1 MNTNKLAAALAVV
14 LSVGSSFAATNITY
28 KTNDNV
34 VCITGS
40 TAGRT
45 QAANALDALY
55 NGTNGWSRVA
65 RSSDFSGTDQKSTYR
80 LYAKTPETN
89 ATTKTITRNFI
100 NVHWTGSEGG
110 IQTIAAPAGKYNV
123 GYLPLNASGD
133 AYAVATASNFTYT
146 NNASIAFSDVKQTV
160 SRFIKTGAKN
170 LGVTDAFAT
179 LPAPTELMV
188 LNFVW
193 AGSKNFPTN
202 AANMTK
208 DIAVELFNNGSVPLS
223 RFTGDTNDGS
233 KTVYLIGRNAD
244 SGTRC
249 AALLTAGLPNSATIK
264 QYSVAAGEVVS
275 IYPDETINGLVLTNG
290 MSGYASGSG
299 VQGALGNLSNS
310 TTTYA
315 VGYLGKGDYSASKN
329 VLMTF
334 QGNDSTQANIRA
346 GKYPMWTVYN
356 AYKPK
361 VLSPKVCDTNLVS
374 SVYDALTAAI
384 IAADKGANNVNV
396 GDLTIKRS
404 VDGGAISAK

>member
-1 MNTNKLAAALAVV
+1 MNTNKLALALAAA
-14 LSVGSSFAATNITY
+14 LSVGSGFAGTTN
-28 KTNDNV
+28 TNNNV

-45 QAANALDALY
+45 QAANALDSLY
-55 NGTNGWSRVA
+55 NGTNGWTRVA
-65 RSSDFSGTDQKSTYR
+65 RSSDFSGSDQKSTYR
-80 LYAKTPETN
+80 LYAQTPTTNTVGTKT
-89 ATTKTITRNFI
+89 TITRNFI

-123 GYLPLNASGD
+123 GYLPLDASGD
-133 AYAVATASNFTYT
+133 GYAVGTAANFSYT

-160 SRFIKTGAKN
+160 SRFIKTGAKPF
-170 LGVTDAFAT
+170 LPDAFAT

-233 KTVYLIGRNAD
+233 KTVYLVGRNAD

-264 QYSVAAGEVVS
+264 QYSVAAGETVS
-275 IYPDETINGLVLTNG
+275 IYPDETVNGLVLTNG

-346 GKYPMWTVYN
+346 GKYPMWTVFN

-374 SVYDALTAAI
+374 SVYDALTDAI
-384 IAADKGANNVNV
+384 IKADKGANNVNV